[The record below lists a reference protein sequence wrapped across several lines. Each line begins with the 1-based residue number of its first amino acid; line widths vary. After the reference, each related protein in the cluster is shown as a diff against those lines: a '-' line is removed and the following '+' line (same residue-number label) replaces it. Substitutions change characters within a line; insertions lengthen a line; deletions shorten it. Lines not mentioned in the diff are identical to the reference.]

1 MLREAHL
8 SAVDGACS
16 SAFTHPPSRGGGWEA
31 DPKLKGSLR
40 QHREKAQRA
49 FYVATLFFQFH
60 LNEH

>member
-8 SAVDGACS
+8 SAADGACS
-16 SAFTHPPSRGGGWEA
+16 SFTHPPSRGGEWEA

-40 QHREKAQRA
+40 QHREKVQRA
-49 FYVATLFFQFH
+49 FYVATLLFQFH